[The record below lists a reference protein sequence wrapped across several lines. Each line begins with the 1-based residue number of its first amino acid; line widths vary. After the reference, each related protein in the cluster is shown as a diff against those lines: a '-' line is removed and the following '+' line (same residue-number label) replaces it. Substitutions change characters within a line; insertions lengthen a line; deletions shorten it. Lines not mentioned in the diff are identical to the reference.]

1 MPTQRKELKNEE
13 VYRAL
18 RSMIALH
25 RFEPGFSL
33 NVQRLSKSLGV
44 SRTPMWEAMRK
55 LEQQGVIETIPNRG
69 VFMARASFRQM
80 LEVVAVRGAMDLF
93 AGRLACERIGKSTIN
108 RLAGCLPVQLA
119 AIESGD
125 VGAYMLSDNKF
136 HGLIYEASGNS
147 YLMELY
153 DSITLRML
161 PVPVSPEML
170 IRPPHQPSAYLAHR
184 QVVDGLAMRDQALVE
199 SAMGRHT
206 EVIRGYLEEKARVEN
221 ERKTMVRRMEKQL
234 PSSPLLKR
242 RSPRSAAKKGGG
254 EGAE

>member
-1 MPTQRKELKNEE
+1 MPVYENKKELKNEE

-18 RSMIALH
+18 RNMIALR

-33 NVQRLSKSLGV
+33 NVQKLSKSLGV

-69 VFMARASFRQM
+69 VFMARASFEQM

-93 AGRLACERIGKSTIN
+93 AGCLACARIGKRALD
-108 RLAGCLPVQLA
+108 RLAACLPVQLA

-136 HGLIYEASGNS
+136 HGLIYEASRNS

-161 PVPVSPEML
+161 PVPVSTEML
-170 IRPPHQPSAYLAHR
+170 IHPPHQPSAYLAHQ
-184 QVVDGLAMRDQALVE
+184 QVVEALAERDQAGVE
-199 SAMGRHT
+199 AAMMHHT
-206 EVIRGYLEEKARVEN
+206 GVITAFLEEKARVEDSRR
-221 ERKTMVRRMEKQL
+221 EMVRRMEKQL
-234 PSSPLLKR
+234 PLARLMKR
-242 RSPRSAAKKGGG
+242 RSPLAPAKK
-254 EGAE
+254 A